1 MVSDECK
8 SLIKRM
14 LVVDPVARIKGEEA
28 LKDPWILKY
37 KRNSTGVNGT
47 PGQGPNED
55 APLDPNILKS
65 MKEYKGVSALKK
77 AAMNILVKMADNK
90 DIEKLREAFIA
101 MDLDATGDIQADELK
116 IALKNANFNFSD
128 EEIDSIINEVDYGGD
143 RIINYT
149 EFLAATISVK

>member
-1 MVSDECK
+1 
-8 SLIKRM
+8 
-14 LVVDPVARIKGEEA
+14 
-28 LKDPWILKY
+28 
-37 KRNSTGVNGT
+37 
-47 PGQGPNED
+47 
-55 APLDPNILKS
+55 